1 MISFSRTPLTVRLNS
16 CMLRIIVTT
25 KVTVMAMMAM
35 ATARFTV
42 IFLFIA
48 SSHFP
53 CAGAET
59 AVQPHGGPRYGR
71 ELTAAPLRVV
81 SKCRWLPVLLPV
93 LPTYPMSW
101 PCVT

>member
-1 MISFSRTPLTVRLNS
+1 
-16 CMLRIIVTT
+16 
-25 KVTVMAMMAM
+25 MAM

-59 AVQPHGGPRYGR
+59 LFSHGGPRYGR
-71 ELTAAPLRVV
+71 ELTAAP
-81 SKCRWLPVLLPV
+81 
-93 LPTYPMSW
+93 
-101 PCVT
+101 

>member
-1 MISFSRTPLTVRLNS
+1 
-16 CMLRIIVTT
+16 MLRIIVTT

-71 ELTAAPLRVV
+71 ELTAAPVKSRLKMQVV
-81 SKCRWLPVLLPV
+81 AVLLPV
-93 LPTYPMSW
+93 LPT
-101 PCVT
+101 